1 MFHQVLYICIGNST
15 FESNTVTGSDGAG
28 GAVYGSLSHIA
39 VDNSIF
45 SYNNNYYCKGERCSI
60 LPFFMRP

>member
-28 GAVYGSLSHIA
+28 GAVYGSLSHIT

-45 SYNNNYYCKGERCSI
+45 SYNNIIAKEKGAAFY
-60 LPFFMRP
+60 LFL